1 MKNKNFKIQY
11 DKKKKLYLFE
21 LKYFEKSAKKASTE
35 KEIKMKTKTITNVR
49 IEKSK
54 KFYNSSSSK

>member
-1 MKNKNFKIQY
+1 MT
-11 DKKKKLYLFE
+11 KKKLYLFE